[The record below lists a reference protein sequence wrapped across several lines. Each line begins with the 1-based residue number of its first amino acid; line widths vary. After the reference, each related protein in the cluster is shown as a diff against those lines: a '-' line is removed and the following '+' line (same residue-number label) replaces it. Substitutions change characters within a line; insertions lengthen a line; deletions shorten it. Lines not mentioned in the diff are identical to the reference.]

1 MKIIDINLIGDLA
14 KNPKKLAKLKQKR
27 TSRLD
32 AATRY
37 KITMILVGTAV
48 VFFIAFGMWAYA
60 FISIQNAKV
69 EIDKLSKEYDV
80 LKPKLEQSNEN
91 QKNIINQKK
100 VLELK
105 LLAKKQIESGVISWY
120 SVLSDITRIV
130 PEKMKITE
138 INKMHSRGRV
148 SSKLEIKGQIN
159 ADKKGALKLI
169 SFLVLNI
176 NERISKKT
184 LMQNA
189 SIKTVK
195 YDENLGLYDFS
206 VVAKIVK
213 PRKKIAISKPYV
225 SKNKKTAMKIQPK
238 VKPERKGS
246 IKIVKLTQPNPQT
259 IAIKTQSKYT
269 KEINKLVNAK
279 VNISENIIV
288 HGQYRLVP

>member
-1 MKIIDINLIGDLA
+1 
-14 KNPKKLAKLKQKR
+14 
-27 TSRLD
+27 
-32 AATRY
+32 
-37 KITMILVGTAV
+37 MILVGTAV

-213 PRKKIAISKPYV
+213 PRKK
-225 SKNKKTAMKIQPK
+225 
-238 VKPERKGS
+238 
-246 IKIVKLTQPNPQT
+246 
-259 IAIKTQSKYT
+259 
-269 KEINKLVNAK
+269 
-279 VNISENIIV
+279 
-288 HGQYRLVP
+288 